1 MGAEHPCPLCLRVR
15 HHIPKLPPP
24 PPLSASPLLPWWCW
38 GRPGGLVASG
48 TRANSLAGCRDP
60 VCECALVSPAEWE
73 RWGILGDHPRAG
85 VTVAASPPWLKYGGW
100 LLVPVLPGCSASG
113 GRAWEQGWAETRGC
127 GGSMEEGDTPCPTQ
141 RSRGRPCARGGR
153 EAGVCLG
160 HRDFSP
166 ARHLPMTGCAHP
178 PAGSVSLQG
187 SHFLGEDFRGEVAC
201 GKKWGLLCWVRGAW
215 RLQHFPCWGL
225 GVGAPSCSTTP
236 HPPELDMEKAL
247 LPEIETS

>member
-100 LLVPVLPGCSASG
+100 LLVCSQAAQPQEGGLGSRAGQRPGA
-113 GRAWEQGWAETRGC
+113 
-127 GGSMEEGDTPCPTQ
+127 
-141 RSRGRPCARGGR
+141 
-153 EAGVCLG
+153 AG
-160 HRDFSP
+160 
-166 ARHLPMTGCAHP
+166 
-178 PAGSVSLQG
+178 
-187 SHFLGEDFRGEVAC
+187 
-201 GKKWGLLCWVRGAW
+201 GAW
-215 RLQHFPCWGL
+215 RRVTPPAPHSGVGGAPVREGGERQGCAWGTVTSVLPDISRRQVVLILLRDLFPCKEATFWGRIL
-225 GVGAPSCSTTP
+225 GGRLPVERNGGSC
-236 HPPELDMEKAL
+236 AG
-247 LPEIETS
+247 